1 MNKTEIVRS
10 VKAERRATLGLL
22 QDLEPTGFDTPTG
35 LPGWRIR
42 EVIAHLIT
50 TDKASV
56 TGGIIP
62 TVLLSRDT
70 DRLEAWN
77 EKQVPKWANR
87 SVPDLLIGLERWG
100 RRFARLADSIPSGMY
115 RVRVPTPW
123 GRAPGGIAF
132 WVRAYDEWIHRHDI
146 RRTLDLP
153 DEQVDLASI
162 AEFLLNAIG
171 YGTIHLLPQRPAAV
185 AVSFDGVPLPEWGYD
200 LAGRTFGPDLAGG
213 ADARIVASA
222 PGFIMA
228 AAGRDRFEDMKTSG
242 LLKIDGDE
250 SLAEEFL
257 AKLRIV

>member
-10 VKAERRATLGLL
+10 VKAERRASLGLL
-22 QDLEPTGFDTPTG
+22 RDLDPDRFDTPTA

-42 EVIAHLIT
+42 EVVAHLIT

-56 TGGIIP
+56 TGGIVP

-87 SVPDLLIGLERWG
+87 SVQDLLLGLERWG
-100 RRFARLADSIPSGMY
+100 RRFARLADSVPGGMY
-115 RVRVPTPW
+115 RVRVRTPW

-132 WVRAYDEWIHRHDI
+132 WVRAYDEWIHRQDI
-146 RRTLDLP
+146 RRALDLP
-153 DEQVDLASI
+153 EEQVDLASI

-171 YGTIHLLPQRPAAV
+171 YGTIHALPQRPAAV
-185 AVSFDGVPLPEWGYD
+185 AISFDGVPVPVWGYD
-200 LAGRTFGPDLAGG
+200 LAGRTFGPELAGG

-222 PGFIMA
+222 PAFIMA
-228 AAGRDRFEDMKTSG
+228 AAGRDRFEDLKTNG
-242 LLKIDGDE
+242 VLKIDGDE
-250 SLAEEFL
+250 ALADELL
-257 AKLRIV
+257 AQLRIV